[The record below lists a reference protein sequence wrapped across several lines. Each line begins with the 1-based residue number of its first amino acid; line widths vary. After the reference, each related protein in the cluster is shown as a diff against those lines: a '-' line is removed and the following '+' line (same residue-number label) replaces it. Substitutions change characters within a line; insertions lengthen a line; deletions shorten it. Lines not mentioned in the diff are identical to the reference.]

1 MEAMMAN
8 KFTLRGYQIEVDYTV
23 GGDPSFPALTFRR
36 GPVSK
41 SFKPAEIRTEAI
53 ALGALVSV
61 PLRKTVDTGG
71 ETFAFIVP
79 QIDAPQGQTH
89 FTTAAVLERF
99 SGPDSVPRRAP
110 SWEAHVL
117 EGTAQTVMLPL

>member
-1 MEAMMAN
+1 MAN

-41 SFKPAEIRTEAI
+41 RFKPAEIQTEAT
-53 ALGALVSV
+53 ALGAFVSV
-61 PLRKTVDTGG
+61 PLVKTVDTGG
-71 ETFAFIVP
+71 ETFAFFLP

-99 SGPDSVPRRAP
+99 SGPDSMPRRSP

-117 EGTAQTVMLPL
+117 EGTAQTVIVPL